1 MREHTHDAI
10 IGSEGREPLPIHP
23 PASPGEVIK
32 RAWPDRSGFT
42 APVPTQPTVSLEH
55 LSDIQQIAD
64 LAIHVKSNLSVVAG
78 SRHPGCAAISQL
90 SKAREKMDEILRL
103 AKKIQER
110 G

>member
-1 MREHTHDAI
+1 M
-10 IGSEGREPLPIHP
+10 S
-23 PASPGEVIK
+23 EVIK

-42 APVPTQPTVSLEH
+42 APVPAQSTVSLEH

-78 SRHPGCAAISQL
+78 SRHLGYIDKSQL
-90 SKAREKMDEILRL
+90 SKAREKMNEVLRL
-103 AKKIQER
+103 AKKIQAE